1 MGETGIFTSSSNQML
16 SSISGLVNILQ
27 FIVII
32 IGVITLITS
41 IANTLRGQQ
50 QLDLAEIIKSLI
62 ISGIMIG
69 LGVTAPDMILKMLN
83 QNNQSTVAEQKVEKE
98 NELSGEEKLKKLN
111 AYRKSNHKDILLA
124 DTSEANQYLNYLKDK
139 NLDKAALK
147 Y

>member
-41 IANTLRGQQ
+41 IANTLRGQ

>member
-41 IANTLRGQQ
+41 IANTLRGQ

-111 AYRKSNHKDILLA
+111 DYRKSNHKDILLA
-124 DTSEANQYLNYLKDK
+124 DKTETEHYINYLKK
-139 NLDKAALK
+139 NDLYKKVLK
-147 Y
+147 

>member
-16 SSISGLVNILQ
+16 SSMSGLVNILQ

-41 IANTLRGQQ
+41 IANTMRGQ
-50 QLDLAEIIKSLI
+50 QLDLAEIFQSLV
-62 ISGIMIG
+62 ISGMIIG
-69 LGVTAPDMILKMLN
+69 LGVIGPNMVLKLVDSN
-83 QNNQSTVAEQKVEKE
+83 SQSTVAEQKVEKE

-124 DTSEANQYLNYLKDK
+124 DASEANQYLNYLKDK